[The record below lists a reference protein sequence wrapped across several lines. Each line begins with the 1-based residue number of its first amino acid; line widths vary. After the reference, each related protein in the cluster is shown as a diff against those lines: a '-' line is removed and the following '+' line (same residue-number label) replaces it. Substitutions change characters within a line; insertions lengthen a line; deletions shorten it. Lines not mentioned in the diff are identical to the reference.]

1 MIIEFISDS
10 TNTDLKINHARIR
23 VVDWE
28 YHCGLNFEYFDRKY
42 HNWGDHVSIIY
53 DKILEHLRIIVVT
66 EDINE
71 AAKIIVLEY
80 LRWLYTRNRV
90 HFTYVDS
97 NENFDD
103 EINDILAD
111 PKMYEFYAVYN
122 TRKINKNKFPT
133 MWMISTVHVFG
144 PDYVQYYTTSEAKQK
159 LKNKNLFMS
168 MFKYL
173 LKITKSPMPNPLK
186 PCKI

>member
-1 MIIEFISDS
+1 MYIEFISDS
-10 TNTDLKINHARIR
+10 SNTDLKAKAAQVRVLDHDYHA
-23 VVDWE
+23 E
-28 YHCGLNFEYFDRKY
+28 LNFEYFDMIT
-42 HNWGDHVSIIY
+42 HNWGDRVSVVY
-53 DKILEHLRIIVVT
+53 DNVLEHIRILVQT

-80 LRWLYTRNRV
+80 LRWLYTQDRV
-90 HFTYVDS
+90 HFTYVDN

-111 PKMYEFYAVYN
+111 PNMYEFYAVYN
-122 TRKINKNKFPT
+122 TRKINNGKFPT
-133 MWMISTVHVFG
+133 LWLISTVHVFG
-144 PDYVQYYTTSEAKQK
+144 PDYVRDYNTSKV
-159 LKNKNLFMS
+159 KNKNIFMS

-173 LKITKSPMPNPLK
+173 LKITKSPMPKLLK